1 MPQIADW
8 PPTRAEAQH
17 ILNQHPDAPPQHI
30 HTCKVC
36 GDAYWG
42 IKHPVSHRIRSF
54 CSKQCYHQHAEKNP
68 CRSRWLA
75 TDKGKAVTKRKQ
87 TKYTQSEH
95 GQLRQKQRQR
105 WERLVLSLD
114 PSQRPPNLDPWPT
127 CTTPDCHNIPK
138 SRYPGHCRSCRYNL
152 QIAKQ
157 ITNRPNTW
165 TNAGKPCAV
174 CSNPLTRYQHKTC
187 SAKCEKERVQSCPK
201 RRSSRRKT
209 GHRRRARKRAAFV
222 EDVDVMLHLQW
233 QDNRCYHCNHLIRID
248 KAVPHPKSLTLD
260 HLVPLALGGEH
271 SYANTVASCF
281 NCNCAIKGTRAIGE
295 QLKLV

>member
-8 PPTRAEAQH
+8 PPTRADAQH

-54 CSKQCYHQHAEKNP
+54 CSKRCYYRYRESSHSFQQYRTSP
-68 CRSRWLA
+68 
-75 TDKGKAVTKRKQ
+75 KGKAMRHNVGVKHAQKPEVKEKALLRARQ
-87 TKYTQSEH
+87 FGRWQQVVYT
-95 GQLRQKQRQR
+95 
-105 WERLVLSLD
+105 LD
-114 PSQRPPNLDPWPT
+114 PSQKPQSPWAT
-127 CTTPDCHNIPK
+127 CSTSDCHNIPTK
-138 SRYPGHCRSCRYNL
+138 KMAHSCSACL
-152 QIAKQ
+152 WQAKVA
-157 ITNRPNTW
+157 NRPNTW
-165 TNAGKPCAV
+165 TNAGKQCAI
-174 CSNPLTRYQHKTC
+174 CPKPLTRYQHKTC

-201 RRSSRRKT
+201 RRASRRKT

>member
-1 MPQIADW
+1 MPKTAHW
-8 PPTRAEAQH
+8 PATRADAQH

-36 GDAYWG
+36 GDTYWG

-54 CSKQCYHQHAEKNP
+54 CSKQCYHRHAEKSLY
-68 CRSRWLA
+68 RSRWLVS
-75 TDKGKAVTKRKQ
+75 DKGKAVAKRKQ
-87 TKYTQSEH
+87 TKYERSEL
-95 GQLRQKQRQR
+95 GRLRKEQRQR

-114 PSQRPPNLDPWPT
+114 PSQRPKPQPNLDPWPT

-138 SRYPGHCRSCRYNL
+138 SRNGGHCGFCRYEL
-152 QIAKQ
+152 QVA
-157 ITNRPNTW
+157 NRPNTW
-165 TNAGKPCAV
+165 TNAGKPCV
-174 CSNPLTRYQHKTC
+174 ICSRPLTRYQRKTC
-187 SAKCEKERVQSCPK
+187 SDDCEKERVQNCPK
-201 RRSSRRKT
+201 RRLARRNGKAT
-209 GHRRRARKRAAFV
+209 RRARKRAAFV

-233 QDNRCYHCNHLIRID
+233 QDGRCYHCNHKIKID
-248 KAVPHPKSLTLD
+248 KPVPHPKSLTLD
-260 HLVPLALGGEH
+260 HLVPIALGGKH